1 MQLTYSSG
9 DSYSQ
14 TGFNINGEAPSA
26 SNPLGNPPLPGW
38 TASGGINWVGSL
50 ATEFNSSLTL
60 AYNFAYGG
68 ATVDADI
75 VVPYIDTVVCMD
87 DQVKIFLDFIDKQP
101 KNVPWTKSNA
111 LVGVWIGVNDVG
123 NSYYRENS
131 TDILKKDV
139 ARYFELLQ
147 QLYDAGLRKFA
158 LLSVPRKP
166 HDRQY
171 LHSRSWLILSATN
184 LTPLMLQQDAAS
196 NGLLVSSIKLYNKL
210 LSSGFHS
217 FQAANRDITA
227 KIIDTSL
234 AFNRAIKNPKAY
246 GAPNATCYNED
257 GVSCVC
263 ISPPEYRI
271 RSTVPILACDHTH
284 NALTCIHEPCD
295 CATHGDGIPSENP
308 GTHL

>member
-1 MQLTYSSG
+1 MMPKFLALAIASALLQTPVLAASTPKYLFTFG

-50 ATEFNSSLTL
+50 ATEFNTSVTL

-131 TDILKKDV
+131 TDILKRDV

-147 QLYDAGLRKFA
+147 KLYDAGLRKFA
-158 LLSVPRKP
+158 LLSVPP
-166 HDRQY
+166 
-171 LHSRSWLILSATN
+171 TN

-196 NGLLVSSIKLYNKL
+196 NALLVSSIELYNKL
-210 LSSGFHS
+210 LSSGFQS
-217 FQAANRDITA
+217 FQASNRDITA

-257 GVSCVC
+257 GVSCLWFNDYH
-263 ISPPEYRI
+263 P
-271 RSTVPILACDHTH
+271 
-284 NALTCIHEPCD
+284 
-295 CATHGDGIPSENP
+295 GIAIERLVASDVGKVVNKRNFKW
-308 GTHL
+308 

>member
-158 LLSVPRKP
+158 LLSVPP
-166 HDRQY
+166 
-171 LHSRSWLILSATN
+171 TN

-257 GVSCVC
+257 GVSCLWFNDYH
-263 ISPPEYRI
+263 P
-271 RSTVPILACDHTH
+271 
-284 NALTCIHEPCD
+284 
-295 CATHGDGIPSENP
+295 GIAIERLVASDVGKVVNKRPFKW
-308 GTHL
+308 